1 MRIALITATP
11 QSVAAGSGTYVAG
24 VGLADGLRSLGHQ
37 VVLVT
42 PATPPGMLGVTTHRF
57 RFNRALTP
65 DRVVGADL
73 VVGFDMDGYR
83 LAGRTPTPFAAYI
96 HGQLADEARFERGA
110 VALSMRLQARA
121 ERTSVLRADRV
132 LTVSDHARR
141 RIADLY
147 GRPIADIHI
156 VPPALDVDRWTKAL
170 GTARLA
176 AADQPPT
183 VLCVCRLYPRKDV
196 ASLVQAAAV
205 VCKDI
210 PSARFQII
218 GDGPD
223 RVRLDRLVRRLR
235 LGGAVELCGQVTFE
249 ELVAGYA
256 ACDIFCLPSR
266 QEGFGIVFLEAMAAG
281 KPVVACRGT
290 GAEEL
295 IRSGEAGLLVPQ
307 HDPEALAAALL
318 GLLRDPEQRRR
329 LGAAGPPTARR
340 FTPEPIARRLL
351 EAMSAEPE
359 GDDT

>member
-1 MRIALITATP
+1 MRIAMITATP

-24 VGLADGLRSLGHQ
+24 VGLADGLRSLGHH

-42 PATPPGMLGVTTHRF
+42 PAAPPGILGFTAHRF
-57 RFNRALTP
+57 RFNRRLTP
-65 DRVVGADL
+65 DSVAGADL

-83 LAGRTPTPFAAYI
+83 LAGRTSTPFAAYI
-96 HGQLADEARFERGA
+96 HGQLADEARFERGP
-110 VALSMRLQARA
+110 VALSMRLQALA
-121 ERTSVLRADRV
+121 ERASVLRADRV

-141 RIADLY
+141 RIAELY
-147 GRPIADIHI
+147 GRPLADIHI
-156 VPPALDVDRWTKAL
+156 VPPALDVERWTEAIGK
-170 GTARLA
+170 ARLP

-205 VCKDI
+205 VCKDV

-218 GDGPD
+218 GDGPE
-223 RVRLDRLVRRLR
+223 RARLARLVSKLR
-235 LGGAVELCGQVTFE
+235 LGHAVALRGQVTFE

-307 HDPEALAAALL
+307 HDPDALAAALL

-340 FTPEPIARRLL
+340 YAPEPIARRLL
-351 EAMSAEPE
+351 QAVGAQSE